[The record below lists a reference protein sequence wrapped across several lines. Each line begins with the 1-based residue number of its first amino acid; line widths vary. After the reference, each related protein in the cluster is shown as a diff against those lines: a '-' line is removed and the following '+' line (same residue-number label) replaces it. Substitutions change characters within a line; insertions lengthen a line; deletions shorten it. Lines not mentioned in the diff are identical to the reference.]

1 MGSTR
6 PHPRLKPRALCLS
19 RFAAGDCNWRGPSP
33 PPHAGDRWPSNGF
46 GSDCRLY
53 AETNVPADIVCR
65 LRPMYCKVFDLE
77 VENLRPQDRPP
88 EIAELDLVD
97 FVQDIEIEFGV
108 KISDNDAE
116 HIDGSFDAIARYLA
130 EHSRQA
136 DVKR

>member
-1 MGSTR
+1 
-6 PHPRLKPRALCLS
+6 
-19 RFAAGDCNWRGPSP
+19 
-33 PPHAGDRWPSNGF
+33 
-46 GSDCRLY
+46 
-53 AETNVPADIVCR
+53 
-65 LRPMYCKVFDLE
+65 MYCKVFDLE